1 MQSLKGRSA
10 PLAPA
15 NHKTL
20 NPSHSMNPDST
31 ARIVRILLSATV
43 ALGLLAAAVRPNL
56 VYGGNTPL
64 STPLAAGKTP
74 AGASGWIR

>member
-1 MQSLKGRSA
+1 
-10 PLAPA
+10 
-15 NHKTL
+15 
-20 NPSHSMNPDST
+20 MNPDST

-74 AGASGWIR
+74 AGASGWAR